1 MKIVAG
7 HFLCNKERPN
17 PLHKKVVLGH
27 REISIQF
34 RVFFF
39 PLYLNRL
46 FLSCKNGRLIL
57 ISGQSTYSHP
67 ACLLIMAGVFEQLF
81 RPQQKTIYQ
90 DQKAME
96 LEAAKEILAE
106 VFRIRLSEVDEMIR
120 CRFEVE
126 VSVKEDGLWPQEFW
140 L

>member
-1 MKIVAG
+1 
-7 HFLCNKERPN
+7 
-17 PLHKKVVLGH
+17 
-27 REISIQF
+27 
-34 RVFFF
+34 
-39 PLYLNRL
+39 
-46 FLSCKNGRLIL
+46 
-57 ISGQSTYSHP
+57 
-67 ACLLIMAGVFEQLF
+67 MAGVFEQLF

-106 VFRIRLSEVDEMIR
+106 VFRIRLSEVDEMIG

>member
-1 MKIVAG
+1 
-7 HFLCNKERPN
+7 
-17 PLHKKVVLGH
+17 
-27 REISIQF
+27 
-34 RVFFF
+34 
-39 PLYLNRL
+39 
-46 FLSCKNGRLIL
+46 
-57 ISGQSTYSHP
+57 
-67 ACLLIMAGVFEQLF
+67 MAGVFEQLF

-106 VFRIRLSEVDEMIR
+106 VFKIRLSEVDEMIR